1 MSDVIV
7 GDLIGASGYRNS
19 FAAPVPDS
27 LLLNGVG
34 VYDCSDTTD
43 SCTTQTIPEVPV
55 VPNSKYR
62 FRVINHSSHG
72 ESLFFFPS
80 RFSSQTRG

>member
-1 MSDVIV
+1 MLRHDTS
-7 GDLIGASGYRNS
+7 DLIVTDLLGASGYRGT

-27 LLLNGVG
+27 LLVNGVG

-43 SCTTQTIPEVPV
+43 PCTTQTIPEVPV

-62 FRVINHSSHG
+62 FRIINHASHG
-72 ESLFFFPS
+72 TKLLTS
-80 RFSSQTRG
+80 